1 MKIEDYIRLAL
12 EEDIGS
18 GDHTTRACIAPEQIG
33 RAKLLVKADGIL
45 AGMSTA
51 MQVLTRVDPKLELRA
66 MRTDGDRILAGEVIL
81 EVTGSVASILQGERL
96 FLNIL
101 QRMSG
106 IATRTRAWSDEIAHT
121 ACRLMDTRK
130 TTPLHR
136 AMEKEAVR
144 CGGGVN
150 HRMGL
155 YDAILIKDNH
165 VDACG
170 GIREALEAVRKYL
183 EREGLQIPVIAEVR
197 NLDELRIALQAGR
210 MDRVLLD
217 NFPVPNLREALTV
230 MRNHATDGAES
241 MPATEASG
249 NIRLEN
255 LVEYAE
261 TGVDFLSVGALTH
274 SVEALD
280 LSLKISEV
288 QRH

>member
-1 MKIEDYIRLAL
+1 
-12 EEDIGS
+12 
-18 GDHTTRACIAPEQIG
+18 
-33 RAKLLVKADGIL
+33 
-45 AGMSTA
+45 
-51 MQVLTRVDPKLELRA
+51 
-66 MRTDGDRILAGEVIL
+66 
-81 EVTGSVASILQGERL
+81 
-96 FLNIL
+96 
-101 QRMSG
+101 
-106 IATRTRAWSDEIAHT
+106 
-121 ACRLMDTRK
+121 
-130 TTPLHR
+130 
-136 AMEKEAVR
+136 
-144 CGGGVN
+144 
-150 HRMGL
+150 
-155 YDAILIKDNH
+155 
-165 VDACG
+165 
-170 GIREALEAVRKYL
+170 
-183 EREGLQIPVIAEVR
+183 VIAEVR

>member
-18 GDHTTRACIAPEQIG
+18 GDHTTRACIVPEQIG